1 MKFKKIS
8 VPCGVPNLD
17 WFSGLELPKFRTAN
31 VVGLE
36 IRDCSS
42 VIYTNGKG
50 QEINVARSTGTDYVN
65 REKIKNSIEVNGI
78 QVDVI
83 PPVILP
89 DGTSIDG
96 FTRGGALKVMEQ
108 EKWVYLVVKL
118 RDGFSIEDLKD
129 ELGLGSNNHSPSKP
143 ASDSDFEVRLRNWI
157 SRQKIQGNSPTV
169 QECMNWWNFIPH
181 SFSQK
186 VVENRCNKVVNNI
199 MSSSNMVSFNKESA
213 ETLVKKILKEKLPEN
228 AAVIGINNGNASY
241 LKRAFFEALQVVS
254 EGKVPVP
261 VGFLQNVTAEKADD
275 ERKKLTNQTAKLNK
289 LFRVAAEKYNTDP
302 TFELLSIEGF
312 VPQALDIEKA
322 DELVKV

>member
-1 MKFKKIS
+1 MKFEKIN

-17 WFSGLELPKFRTAN
+17 WFKNLELPKFRTAN

-42 VIYTNGKG
+42 IIYTNDKG

-65 REKIKNSIEVNGI
+65 REKIRNSIEVNGI
-78 QVDVI
+78 QIDAI

-89 DGTSIDG
+89 DGISVDG
-96 FTRGGALKVMEQ
+96 FTRGGALKVLEQ
-108 EKWVYLVVKL
+108 ERWVYLVVDLKSE
-118 RDGFSIEDLKD
+118 FSIEDLKD
-129 ELGLGSNNHSPSKP
+129 ELGLGCNNHSPSKP
-143 ASDSDFEVRLRNWI
+143 ATEDDFEVRLRNWI
-157 SRQKIQGNSPTV
+157 ARQEDSPTV
-169 QECMNWWNFIPH
+169 QECMNWWNSIPH

-199 MSSSNMVSFNKESA
+199 MASSSMVSFNKEAA
-213 ETLVKKILKEKLPEN
+213 ETVAKKILKEKLPEN
-228 AAVIGINNGNASY
+228 AAVIAINNGNTTY
-241 LKRAFFEALQVVS
+241 HKRAFFEALESVA

-275 ERKKLTNQTAKLNK
+275 ERKKLTKQIAKLNK
-289 LFRVAAEKYNTDP
+289 MFRVAAEKYNTDP

-312 VPQALDIEKA
+312 VPQALGIE
-322 DELVKV
+322 DPSELIR

>member
-1 MKFKKIS
+1 MKFEKIN

-17 WFSGLELPKFRTAN
+17 WFKNLELPTFRTAK

-42 VIYTNGKG
+42 IIYTNDKG

-65 REKIKNSIEVNGI
+65 REKIRNSIEVNGI
-78 QVDVI
+78 QIDAI

-89 DGTSIDG
+89 DGISVDG
-96 FTRGGALKVMEQ
+96 FTRGGALKVLEQ
-108 EKWVYLVVKL
+108 ERWVYLVVDLKSE
-118 RDGFSIEDLKD
+118 FSIEDLKD
-129 ELGLGSNNHSPSKP
+129 ELGLGCNNHSPSKP
-143 ASDSDFEVRLRNWI
+143 ATEDDFEVRLRNWI
-157 SRQKIQGNSPTV
+157 ARQEDSPTV
-169 QECMNWWNFIPH
+169 QECMNWWNSIPH

-199 MSSSNMVSFNKESA
+199 MASSSMVSFNKEAA
-213 ETLVKKILKEKLPEN
+213 ETVAKKILKEKLPEN
-228 AAVIGINNGNASY
+228 AAVIAINNGNTTY
-241 LKRAFFEALQVVS
+241 HKRAFFEALESVA

-275 ERKKLTNQTAKLNK
+275 ERKKLTKQIAKLNK
-289 LFRVAAEKYNTDP
+289 MFRVAAEKYNTDP

-312 VPQALDIEKA
+312 VPQALGIE
-322 DELVKV
+322 DPSELIR

>member
-1 MKFKKIS
+1 MKFKKIN

-17 WFSGLELPKFRTAN
+17 WFKNLELPTFRTAN
-31 VVGLE
+31 VIGIE

-42 VIYTNGKG
+42 IIYTNDNG

-65 REKIKNSIEVNGI
+65 REKIRNSIEVNGI

-89 DGTSIDG
+89 DGTSVDG
-96 FTRGGALKVMEQ
+96 FTRGGALKVLEQ
-108 EKWVYLVVKL
+108 EKWVYLVVGLKP
-118 RDGFSIEDLKD
+118 GFSIEDLQD
-129 ELGLGSNNHSPSKP
+129 ELGLGCNNHSPSKP
-143 ASDSDFEVRLRNWI
+143 ASEDDFEVRLRNWI
-157 SRQKIQGNSPTV
+157 ARQESSPTV
-169 QECMNWWNFIPH
+169 QECMNWWNSIPH

-199 MSSSNMVSFNKESA
+199 MASSSMVSFNKEAA
-213 ETLVKKILKEKLPEN
+213 ETLAKKILKQKLPEN
-228 AAVIGINNGNASY
+228 AAVIAINNGNTTY
-241 LKRAFFEALQVVS
+241 HKRAFFDALQAVA

-275 ERKKLTNQTAKLNK
+275 ERKKLTKQIAKLNK
-289 LFRVAAEKYNTDP
+289 MFRVAAEKYNTDP

-312 VPQALDIEKA
+312 VPQALGIE
-322 DELVKV
+322 DPSELIR

>member
-1 MKFKKIS
+1 MKFEKIS

-42 VIYTNGKG
+42 IIYTNDKG

-65 REKIKNSIEVNGI
+65 REKIKTSIEVNGI

-89 DGTSIDG
+89 DGTSVDG

-108 EKWVYLVVKL
+108 EKWVYLVVGLKP
-118 RDGFSIEDLKD
+118 GFSIEDLKD
-129 ELGLGSNNHSPSKP
+129 ELGLGCNNHSPSKP
-143 ASDSDFEVRLRNWI
+143 ATEDDFEVRLRNWI
-157 SRQKIQGNSPTV
+157 ARQESSPTV
-169 QECMNWWNFIPH
+169 QECMNWWNSIPH

-199 MSSSNMVSFNKESA
+199 MASSRMVSFNKE
-213 ETLVKKILKEKLPEN
+213 
-228 AAVIGINNGNASY
+228 AA
-241 LKRAFFEALQVVS
+241 
-254 EGKVPVP
+254 
-261 VGFLQNVTAEKADD
+261 
-275 ERKKLTNQTAKLNK
+275 
-289 LFRVAAEKYNTDP
+289 
-302 TFELLSIEGF
+302 
-312 VPQALDIEKA
+312 
-322 DELVKV
+322 

>member
-1 MKFKKIS
+1 MKFEKIN

-17 WFSGLELPKFRTAN
+17 WFKDLELPNFRTAY

-42 VIYTNGKG
+42 IIYTNDRG

-65 REKIKNSIEVNGI
+65 REKIKTSIEVNGI
-78 QVDVI
+78 QIDAI

-89 DGTSIDG
+89 DGTSVDG
-96 FTRGGALKVMEQ
+96 FTRGGALSGLGQ
-108 EKWVYLVVKL
+108 EKWVYLVVGLKP
-118 RDGFSIEDLKD
+118 GFSIEDLKD
-129 ELGLGSNNHSPSKP
+129 ELGLGCNNHSPSKP
-143 ASDSDFEVRLRNWI
+143 ATEDDFEVRLRNWI
-157 SRQKIQGNSPTV
+157 ARQESSPTV
-169 QECMNWWNFIPH
+169 QECMNWWNSIPH

-199 MSSSNMVSFNKESA
+199 MASSSMVSFNKEAA
-213 ETLVKKILKEKLPEN
+213 ETLAKKILKQKLPEN
-228 AAVIGINNGNASY
+228 AAVIAINNGNTTY
-241 LKRAFFEALQVVS
+241 HKRAFFEALESVA

-275 ERKKLTNQTAKLNK
+275 ERKKLTKQIAKLNK
-289 LFRVAAEKYNTDP
+289 MFRVAAEKYNTDP

-312 VPQALDIEKA
+312 VPQALGIE
-322 DELVKV
+322 DPSELIR